1 MEAHAFQNQAKRDAK
16 LWFKPA
22 CARERVLFIDLTDD
36 FRANLL
42 KLLISEEII
51 VQFGPKSERI
61 TVYQMH
67 RTPSGGN
74 VVGFLDDAVPA
85 LSSALHGGKVESF
98 ETETILE
105 KCSAFKRNGRY

>member
-1 MEAHAFQNQAKRDAK
+1 MIEGNLYD
-16 LWFKPA
+16 LII
-22 CARERVLFIDLTDD
+22 ARGYWLMWATPYTIV
-36 FRANLL
+36 
-42 KLLISEEII
+42 

-61 TVYQMH
+61 AVYQMH

-74 VVGFLDDAVPA
+74 VAGFLDDAVPA

-105 KCSAFKRNGRY
+105 KCLAFKRNGRY